1 MEIEKYLKER
11 LMCYLSKITDHSRN
25 LTDAEAITI
34 PTIAIIIM
42 ELCKKERERK

>member
-11 LMCYLSKITDHSRN
+11 LMCYLSKITDYSRE
-25 LTDAEAITI
+25 LTDAETITI

-42 ELCKKERERK
+42 ELCEKERKRK